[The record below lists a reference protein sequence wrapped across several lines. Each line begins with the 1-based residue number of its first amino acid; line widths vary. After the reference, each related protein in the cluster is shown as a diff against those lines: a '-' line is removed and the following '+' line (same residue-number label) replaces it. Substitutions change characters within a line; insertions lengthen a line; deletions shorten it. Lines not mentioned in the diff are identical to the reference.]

1 MSNSSSRLGSF
12 KPVSKWMLNKAFAY
26 FIIHFRTPAYMATI
40 SRIFRT
46 FSTSASKS
54 PAKSISDDLY
64 NERNLKRVVE
74 NFKKLSE
81 SHLFRKQANVYDKT
95 VRRLASAKKHKWV
108 EEILE
113 DQKQYNDITKEG
125 FAVRLISLYGKSG
138 MFDHAHKVFDE
149 MPDRNC
155 PQTVKCF
162 NALLGACVNAK
173 KFDKVDE
180 LFRELPE
187 KISVK
192 PDVVSY
198 NTVIKACCEMG
209 SFELARSV
217 FDEIGKS
224 GLEPDLISFNT
235 LLIGFY
241 GNGRFVYGEEVWA
254 KMMDTSVLP
263 DIRSYNAK
271 LVGLVS
277 EKKVDEAVELF
288 GQLGS
293 KNVKADVFG
302 YNAIIN
308 GCCNNGDLEGAKKWY
323 AKLVE
328 SDCAP
333 NKATFATL
341 IRFACKVSDFDWA
354 VELFKQTFEHKGLV
368 DPNVMQLV
376 IDGLVKESKTDEA
389 KKLVEIGNSSKFRR
403 YSLIMPADE

>member
-1 MSNSSSRLGSF
+1 
-12 KPVSKWMLNKAFAY
+12 
-26 FIIHFRTPAYMATI
+26 MATI

-217 FDEIGKS
+217 F
-224 GLEPDLISFNT
+224 
-235 LLIGFY
+235 
-241 GNGRFVYGEEVWA
+241 VYGEEVWA

>member
-217 FDEIGKS
+217 F
-224 GLEPDLISFNT
+224 
-235 LLIGFY
+235 
-241 GNGRFVYGEEVWA
+241 VYGEEVWA